1 MSKATERVALKVS
14 TISNTCANCYNETSN
29 RIHVGSIEGF
39 IFCSHDCALDAIK
52 RHNQKKMQHY
62 YATVQA

>member
-39 IFCSHDCALDAIK
+39 IFCSQQCALDAMH
-52 RHNQKKMQHY
+52 RHFTKD
-62 YATVQA
+62 